1 MDKSKNKSFI
11 VNNGSLLRNY
21 ALKNY
26 NVFGEGIIVINLF
39 LLKTNILNASD
50 LGDYES
56 VSDRDLTIYEV
67 RGSRVLLKAMAHGGN
82 PQDRLASLPARGLF
96 DHPVYYIPQTNFW
109 FKILSLKIKEKHQ
122 IDITVNNSQ
131 DRFLVVFIKDDSI
144 EHFSIYSLHI

>member
-26 NVFGEGIIVINLF
+26 NIFGEGIIVINLF

-67 RGSRVLLKAMAHGGN
+67 RGSPV
-82 PQDRLASLPARGLF
+82 LPARGLS
-96 DHPVYYIPQTNFW
+96 DHPVYYILQTNFW